1 MESDPLEQIGIHKL
15 EQKNPKVVIKR
26 QNSVL
31 LGLIESFV
39 FCNFEVVGNRSLSN
53 GLVGTSEL
61 NRYTRFDIK
70 GISAFYLLT

>member
-1 MESDPLEQIGIHKL
+1 MESSPLEQTDIHKL
-15 EQKNPKVVIKR
+15 KQKNPKAVIKR

-39 FCNFEVVGNRSLSN
+39 FCNFEVAGSRSLSN
-53 GLVGTSEL
+53 VLVDRPEL
-61 NRYTRFDIK
+61 NHYTQFDIK

>member
-39 FCNFEVVGNRSLSN
+39 FCNFEVVRSHSLSN
-53 GLVGTSEL
+53 VLVDRPEL
-61 NRYTRFDIK
+61 NHYTRFDIK